1 MAWNTEETR
10 AKLLAA
16 GTAEFAE
23 FGLAGGRID
32 RIAAGA
38 GVNKERIY
46 QYFGNKD
53 GLFEAVIGE
62 ALGGL
67 IAAVP
72 FRAES
77 DGVAA
82 FENFAGRLFD
92 HFVERPVVARLLC
105 WEGLERGGAVA
116 DVARR
121 LEACQR
127 RIDLIAETIPGLRR
141 ADAADLLLSA
151 TTLGAAWIA
160 LPQVAELMADGAT
173 STPRRRDAVAAS
185 MRAAAEAA
193 SAAGSGRAARAATT
207 PSR

>member
-10 AKLLAA
+10 SKLLTA

-23 FGLAGGRID
+23 FGFAGGRID

-72 FRAES
+72 FRAGD

-82 FENFAGRLFD
+82 FADFVGRLFD
-92 HFVERPVVARLLC
+92 HFIEHPVVARLLC
-105 WEGLERGGAVA
+105 WEGLERGGTVA
-116 DVARR
+116 DAARR

-127 RIDLIAETIPGLRR
+127 RIDLIAEAIPGLRR

-173 STPRRRDAVAAS
+173 STARRRAAVVAS

-193 SAAGSGRAARAATT
+193 GTLG
-207 PSR
+207 